1 MNSPKKSTKAV
12 DRRHMRVALTLAR
25 RGLGNVWPNPA
36 VGCVLVGVD
45 GLIVGRGW
53 TQPGGRP
60 HAETQALDQA
70 GTKAK
75 GGTAYVTL
83 EPCSHRGKTPPC
95 AEALITAGVSRVVIS
110 IEDPD
115 DRVSGRGATLLREAG
130 IDVDLGVCADEAEAV
145 NAGFLLHRTLGRPL
159 VTLKTASTLDG
170 RIATHSGQS
179 QWITGAAARQRGHL
193 MRKTHDAIVVG
204 IGTALVDDPELTCR
218 LPGMAQDNPVRVV
231 VDTRLQLPLESKLV
245 QTAETVP
252 TWIIV
257 SSETMTERYKEYA
270 AFGVEFIEVAPGADH
285 HPEALSVLQALAAR
299 GLTRLLVEGGSALSA
314 VLLRAGL
321 VDRLAWFRAPGAI
334 GGDGVPVF
342 APYGVDQLSDMRRF
356 VLETSERVGN
366 DTLETYR
373 AAD

>member
-1 MNSPKKSTKAV
+1 
-12 DRRHMRVALTLAR
+12 
-25 RGLGNVWPNPA
+25 
-36 VGCVLVGVD
+36 
-45 GLIVGRGW
+45 
-53 TQPGGRP
+53 
-60 HAETQALDQA
+60 
-70 GTKAK
+70 
-75 GGTAYVTL
+75 
-83 EPCSHRGKTPPC
+83 
-95 AEALITAGVSRVVIS
+95 
-110 IEDPD
+110 
-115 DRVSGRGATLLREAG
+115 
-130 IDVDLGVCADEAEAV
+130 
-145 NAGFLLHRTLGRPL
+145 
-159 VTLKTASTLDG
+159 
-170 RIATHSGQS
+170 
-179 QWITGAAARQRGHL
+179 

-334 GGDGVPVF
+334 GGDGIPVF